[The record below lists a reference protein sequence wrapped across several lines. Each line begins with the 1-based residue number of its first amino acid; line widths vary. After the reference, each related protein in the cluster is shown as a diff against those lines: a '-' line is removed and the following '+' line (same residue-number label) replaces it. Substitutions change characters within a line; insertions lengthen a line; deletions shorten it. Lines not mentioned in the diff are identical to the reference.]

1 MYIRGIR
8 ILPSMLETKDPVHV
22 NSYIDASYGVHM
34 DAKRDTISGTCHTS
48 YVDMTGAIYSLKTK
62 KIFTR

>member
-8 ILPSMLETKDPVHV
+8 ILPSIFETNDPVHV

-34 DAKRDTISGTCHTS
+34 DAKSDTISRTCHTS
-48 YVDMTGAIYSLKTK
+48 YVGMTGRYCI
-62 KIFTR
+62 